1 MFIGSTSAKLDP
13 ILALSLKI
21 PEAVSSMVKFIGRQ
35 RPLAFAM
42 LLAFLRSN
50 FLSSFSLS
58 ESSRKKTQKMLWD
71 IHSWN
76 ETGIEN
82 HAPSTDQVLKSSPRL
97 KYKIYRKSKVIKTVN
112 KKVCIKARYK
122 NSTGSQI
129 TFLRIQINFRKHL
142 DRKGRVTFWS

>member
-58 ESSRKKTQKMLWD
+58 ESSRKTQKMLWD

-82 HAPSTDQVLKSSPRL
+82 HAPSTNHLKVLKSSPRL
-97 KYKIYRKSKVIKTVN
+97 KYI
-112 KKVCIKARYK
+112 
-122 NSTGSQI
+122 
-129 TFLRIQINFRKHL
+129 
-142 DRKGRVTFWS
+142 